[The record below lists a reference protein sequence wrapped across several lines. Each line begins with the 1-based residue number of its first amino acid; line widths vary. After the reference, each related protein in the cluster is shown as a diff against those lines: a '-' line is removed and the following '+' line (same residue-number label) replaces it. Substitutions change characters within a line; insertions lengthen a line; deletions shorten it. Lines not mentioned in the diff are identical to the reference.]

1 MTEPLPESTPPKLH
15 RSPLAEGA
23 YGAIKKMIVETTL
36 SPGQTLTE
44 TQLAVTLGISRSP
57 IRQALVRLQE
67 DGFVEIE
74 PWKQARVAPLTPDV
88 VREIYSVRTALE
100 ARAARESAPFIAD
113 ADIVA
118 MDATLK
124 RLEPRIRVGD
134 YAEFIAIEHQFHSLF
149 IDNCRNRLL
158 RDLLDD
164 LQDHLERVR
173 RYYRDEVGLSR
184 SRSSLSTAGSSM
196 RWQRMRRTRSSRP
209 CASTWRASRSACS
222 QISRRRRQGRLRRGR
237 RKPGPRTD
245 FAGEGDYA
253 VDVVL
258 PIPRARGSST
268 VA

>member
-1 MTEPLPESTPPKLH
+1 MTEPLPESTPPKLQ

-23 YGAIKKMIVETTL
+23 YGAIKNMIVETTL

-173 RYYRDEVGLSR
+173 RYYRDEVGLHKEQEFAEHR
-184 SRSSLSTAGSSM
+184 RIIDAMATHAPDTLEQAVREHVEGFTVRLLADLTQATAGSAE
-196 RWQRMRRTRSSRP
+196 TR
-209 CASTWRASRSACS
+209 ATQTWSEN
-222 QISRRRRQGRLRRGR
+222 RLRGRG
-237 RKPGPRTD
+237 
-245 FAGEGDYA
+245 
-253 VDVVL
+253 
-258 PIPRARGSST
+258 
-268 VA
+268 